1 MSQPIDAVTAGH
13 TPESEP
19 AGSATPA
26 WSFETKQLHAGSAP
40 DPATGARAV
49 PIYQTT
55 SFVFRDTQH
64 ASDLFSAETLAIL
77 NLASA
82 GDHIVS
88 SASLYGGT
96 YNLFRHTL
104 PKFGI
109 EVSFVED
116 PDDLDA
122 WRAAVRPQTKAL
134 FAETLGNPRGNV
146 LDVRAVADVAH
157 AAGLPLVVD
166 NTVPTPYLLRPIE
179 HGADVVVHSATKFL
193 GGHGTTLGGV
203 VVDVGTFD
211 FGAHPERF
219 TGFTEPDPSYHGLR
233 YWSALGPGVS
243 AVKLRVQLLR
253 DLGPSIAPHSA
264 FLLLQGVETL
274 SLRLERHS
282 SNAQELAQWL
292 EQRDEVSA
300 VHCPGL
306 PSNRW
311 YEAARRYL
319 PRGAGPWAHPR
330 RAAANRNGAGGPTH
344 PHLHLGAPGQSGGP
358 RRRSGP
364 DHRRRPFGTAPRHPP
379 LDTRSA
385 TKPRN
390 PTRHTCINTGVSA
403 SALPGQTRTPQ
414 GWMHPARAA
423 FRAPV
428 RDPLRL
434 KHVCSIRCPRSLS
447 PTPSHDLNTP
457 HDKCSCPDPASPAHP
472 SLGTL
477 RHRAVRRPRRS
488 THRQSRS
495 HVERHPH
502 D

>member
-19 AGSATPA
+19 AGVGTPA
-26 WSFETKQLHAGSAP
+26 WSFETKQLHAGTTP

-64 ASDLFSAETLAIL
+64 AADLFSLAEPGNIYTRIHNPTQDALEQRVAALEGGVAAVALASGQAAETLALL

-104 PKFGI
+104 PRFGI

-122 WRAAVRPQTKAL
+122 WRAAVRPNTKAL

-146 LDVRAVADVAH
+146 LDVRGVADVAH

-193 GGHGTTLGGV
+193 GGHGTTIGGV
-203 VVDVGTFD
+203 VVDAGTFD

-219 TGFTEPDPSYHGLR
+219 PDFTEPDPSYHGLR
-233 YWSALGPGVS
+233 YWPALGAGAY

-253 DLGPSIAPHSA
+253 DLGPAIAPHSA

-282 SNAQELAQWL
+282 SNAQALAEWL
-292 EQRDEVSA
+292 EHRDEVSA
-300 VHCPGL
+300 VHYPGL
-306 PSNRW
+306 PSSRW
-311 YEAARRYL
+311 YEAGRRYL
-319 PRGAGPWAHPR
+319 PRGAGAVLSFELRGGVEAGRRFVDGLELFSHLANIGDVRSLVIHPASTTHSQLDEAQLAATGTTPGLVR
-330 RAAANRNGAGGPTH
+330 LSVGIENPADLKADLEAGFRAA
-344 PHLHLGAPGQSGGP
+344 
-358 RRRSGP
+358 
-364 DHRRRPFGTAPRHPP
+364 
-379 LDTRSA
+379 
-385 TKPRN
+385 KE
-390 PTRHTCINTGVSA
+390 A
-403 SALPGQTRTPQ
+403 S
-414 GWMHPARAA
+414 
-423 FRAPV
+423 
-428 RDPLRL
+428 
-434 KHVCSIRCPRSLS
+434 
-447 PTPSHDLNTP
+447 
-457 HDKCSCPDPASPAHP
+457 
-472 SLGTL
+472 
-477 RHRAVRRPRRS
+477 
-488 THRQSRS
+488 
-495 HVERHPH
+495 
-502 D
+502 